1 MKPGT
6 KDAHHIALWCMC
18 HMTPLTLSLKSHV
31 ALANTWHCPI
41 RWGIKWPYKLHS
53 LGPTDLRNATLFSP
67 LHFHP
72 RIGPGHR
79 VLCLSC
85 LLSLVLSLSYTS
97 WTQIPVTSRHARNI
111 SVSYLD
117 PLLIINTW
125 QHLSLDHSSVHYPPS
140 ANQVMYCVLCLF
152 LNHLVLSSMK
162 KNNSKL
168 LHEEYVILSFKLVL
182 VYRKFTLLE
191 VLLLAS

>member
-1 MKPGT
+1 M
-6 KDAHHIALWCMC
+6 ALQTSPSWSNRPEECNPFSFLC
-18 HMTPLTLSLKSHV
+18 TSTQD
-31 ALANTWHCPI
+31 LAPVTHW
-41 RWGIKWPYKLHS
+41 S
-53 LGPTDLRNATLFSP
+53 
-67 LHFHP
+67 
-72 RIGPGHR
+72 
-79 VLCLSC
+79 LSC

-162 KNNSKL
+162 KKNSKL